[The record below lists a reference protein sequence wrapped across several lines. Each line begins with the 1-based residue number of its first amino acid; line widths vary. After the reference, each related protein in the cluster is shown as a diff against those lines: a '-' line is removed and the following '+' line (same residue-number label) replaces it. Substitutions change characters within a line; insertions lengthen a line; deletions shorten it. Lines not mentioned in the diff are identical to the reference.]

1 MRAYLWAAGYA
12 ATRGIAFDAELLY
25 VSAMLHDLALVK
37 EFDNH
42 SVPFEEAGGHVA
54 WVFGAGAG
62 WPVARRR
69 RAAEVIVRHMW
80 DEVDVAEDP
89 EGHLLELST
98 GMDISGRR
106 TEDIPAD
113 LRRDVL
119 ARYPR
124 LGLAEEF
131 VACFRDQAARKPG
144 AWRRSSSRRASPPAS
159 RRTRWTT
166 DRPDDAWRWTATW
179 KRSRPGCV
187 PGDHPG
193 LEKARPFRSRTWAP
207 ALWTTSNDQ
216 SWDPDAAGSLPMAVP
231 LPVRAPALARP
242 GAPGHGLDP
251 AASVWKSSSLRQRV

>member
-1 MRAYLWAAGYA
+1 MRLSELQLPATPACRTALEVATEYCSPALLNHSVRAYLWAAGYA

-42 SVPFEEAGGHVA
+42 RVPFEEAGGHVA

-69 RAAEVIVRHMW
+69 RAAEIIVRHMW
-80 DEVDVAEDP
+80 DTVDVVADP

-106 TEDIPAD
+106 TQDIPAD

-124 LGLAEEF
+124 AGLAEEF
-131 VACFRDQAARKPG
+131 VACFRDQAARKPDSL
-144 AWRRSSSRRASPPAS
+144 AAKFVASGFAARVAANPL
-159 RRTRWTT
+159 
-166 DRPDDAWRWTATW
+166 DR
-179 KRSRPGCV
+179 
-187 PGDHPG
+187 
-193 LEKARPFRSRTWAP
+193 
-207 ALWTTSNDQ
+207 
-216 SWDPDAAGSLPMAVP
+216 
-231 LPVRAPALARP
+231 
-242 GAPGHGLDP
+242 
-251 AASVWKSSSLRQRV
+251 